1 MTQLSVDITGHGPP
15 LVLLH
20 GWAMHGGIFAPL
32 VQALREHHTLH
43 VVDLP
48 GHGHSRDCGVLLQL
62 DACVQAVLDVVPAAP
77 WCGWSLGGLLALHA
91 AATQPARVPALAML
105 CATPKFVVSDT
116 WPHGM
121 ARDVFTGFEAG
132 LRSDWRATID
142 RFIALEAFGSDHM
155 REELK
160 LLRDAVLAR
169 GEPSP
174 RVLAEG
180 LQLLEQSDL
189 RDVLPALTVPSV
201 WIGGRRDRLVNPA
214 AMQASAA
221 QSALAHFVQIEH
233 AGHAPFLTHANAVA
247 EALLGFLDTSDR
259 HAHEGGQKQ

>member
-1 MTQLSVDITGHGPP
+1 M
-15 LVLLH
+15 
-20 GWAMHGGIFAPL
+20 
-32 VQALREHHTLH
+32 
-43 VVDLP
+43 
-48 GHGHSRDCGVLLQL
+48 
-62 DACVQAVLDVVPAAP
+62 
-77 WCGWSLGGLLALHA
+77 
-91 AATQPARVPALAML
+91 
-105 CATPKFVVSDT
+105 
-116 WPHGM
+116 
-121 ARDVFTGFEAG
+121 
-132 LRSDWRATID
+132 
-142 RFIALEAFGSDHM
+142 
-155 REELK
+155 
-160 LLRDAVLAR
+160 R

-189 RDVLPALTVPSV
+189 RDALPALAVPSV